1 MEDFSKF
8 DYGMMSRALHLA
20 KKAIC
25 SSAPNPAVGCVI
37 CQNGEII
44 GEGFTR
50 PTGHNHAEVEALSN
64 SENTENAHVY
74 VTLEPC
80 SHEGRTGACA
90 RALIDAKVEKVIIST
105 IDPNPL
111 VSGKGVQ
118 MLRDAGIQVSCG
130 LLEEQAIH
138 LNRKFIKFVTQGIP
152 WVTVKSASSIDG
164 RTAMKSGE
172 SQWITS
178 PSARADVQKLR
189 AAHCAIITGVNTVM
203 RDNPSL
209 NLRISNNELNAPDPI
224 KHPVKVIIDSNL
236 SVRVD
241 AKLFQSDGNVIIA
254 TLEGDAQRQRSQA
267 FNELG
272 VEVLFFE
279 SEDLQVPINSLLKR
293 LAEKDLNSVMVE
305 SGATLA
311 GSFVREGLM
320 DEFVCYFAPKIFGDT
335 ALPMLK
341 LPIDSLDAHLA
352 LSLQDVRHIG
362 SDLRMTFTPDRD
374 Y

>member
-8 DYGMMSRALHLA
+8 DHEMMSRALHLA
-20 KKAIC
+20 KKAIF

-37 CQNGEII
+37 CVNGKVV

-50 PTGHNHAEVEALSN
+50 PAGHNHAEVEALGN
-64 SENTENAHVY
+64 SENTESACVY

-80 SHEGRTGACA
+80 SHQGRTGACA
-90 RALIDAKVEKVIIST
+90 KALIDAKVAKVIIST

-111 VSGKGVQ
+111 VAGKGIQ

-130 LLEEQAIH
+130 LLEQQAIH

-203 RDNPSL
+203 LDNPSL
-209 NLRISNNELNAPDPI
+209 NLRISNNDLNVPDPI
-224 KHPVKVIIDSNL
+224 KHPARVIIDSNL
-236 SVRVD
+236 SVRAD
-241 AKLFQSDGNVIIA
+241 AKLFQSVGNVIIA
-254 TLEGDAQRQRSQA
+254 TLEGDTQRQRSNA
-267 FNELG
+267 FNEVG

-293 LAEKDLNSVMVE
+293 LAKKELNSVLVE

-311 GSFVREGLM
+311 GSFVRKGLM

-352 LSLQDVRHIG
+352 LSLEDIRHIG
-362 SDLRMTFTPDRD
+362 PDIRMTFTPDRE

>member
-8 DYGMMSRALHLA
+8 DYEMMSRALHLA

-111 VSGKGVQ
+111 VSGKGIQ

-209 NLRISNNELNAPDPI
+209 NLRISNNELNVPDPI
-224 KHPVKVIIDSNL
+224 KHPAKVIIDSNL
-236 SVRVD
+236 LVKVD

-362 SDLRMTFTPDRD
+362 PDIRMTFTPDRD

>member
-8 DYGMMSRALHLA
+8 DHEMMSRALHLA
-20 KKAIC
+20 KKAIF

-37 CQNGEII
+37 CVNGKVV

-50 PTGHNHAEVEALSN
+50 PAGHNHAEVEALGN
-64 SENTENAHVY
+64 SENTENACVY

-80 SHEGRTGACA
+80 SHQGRTGACA
-90 RALIDAKVEKVIIST
+90 KALIDAKVAKVVIST

-111 VSGKGVQ
+111 VAGKGIQ

-130 LLEEQAIH
+130 LLEQQAIH

-178 PSARADVQKLR
+178 PGARADVQKLR
-189 AAHCAIITGVNTVM
+189 AAHCAIITGINTVM
-203 RDNPSL
+203 LDNPSL
-209 NLRISNNELNAPDPI
+209 NLRISNNDLNVPDPI
-224 KHPVKVIIDSNL
+224 KHPARVIIDSNF
-236 SVRVD
+236 SVRAD
-241 AKLFQSDGNVIIA
+241 AKLFQSVGNVIIA
-254 TLEGDAQRQRSQA
+254 TLEGDTQRQRSKA

-293 LAEKDLNSVMVE
+293 LAKKEFNSVLVE

-311 GSFVREGLM
+311 GSFVRKGLM

-352 LSLQDVRHIG
+352 LSLEDIRHIG
-362 SDLRMTFTPDRD
+362 PDIRMTFTPDRD

>member
-8 DYGMMSRALHLA
+8 DHEMMSRALHLA
-20 KKAIC
+20 KKAIF

-37 CQNGEII
+37 CVNGKVV

-50 PTGHNHAEVEALSN
+50 PAGHNHAEVEALGN
-64 SENTENAHVY
+64 SENTESACVY

-80 SHEGRTGACA
+80 SHQGRTGACA
-90 RALIDAKVEKVIIST
+90 KALIDAKVAKVIIST

-111 VSGKGVQ
+111 VAGKGIQ

-130 LLEEQAIH
+130 LLEQQAIH

-203 RDNPSL
+203 LDNPSL
-209 NLRISNNELNAPDPI
+209 NLRISNNDLNVPDPI
-224 KHPVKVIIDSNL
+224 KHPARVIIDSNL
-236 SVRVD
+236 SVRAD
-241 AKLFQSDGNVIIA
+241 AKLFQSVGNVIIA
-254 TLEGDAQRQRSQA
+254 TLEGDTQRQRSKA

-279 SEDLQVPINSLLKR
+279 SEDPQVPINRLLKR
-293 LAEKDLNSVMVE
+293 LAKKEFNSVLVE

-311 GSFVREGLM
+311 GSFVRKGLM

-352 LSLQDVRHIG
+352 LSLEDIRHIG
-362 SDLRMTFTPDRD
+362 PDIRMTFTPDRD

>member
-8 DYGMMSRALHLA
+8 DHEMMSRALHLA
-20 KKAIC
+20 KKAIF

-37 CQNGEII
+37 CVNGKVV

-50 PTGHNHAEVEALSN
+50 PAGHNHAEVEALGN
-64 SENTENAHVY
+64 SENTESACVY

-80 SHEGRTGACA
+80 SHQGRTGACA
-90 RALIDAKVEKVIIST
+90 KALIDAKVAKVIIST

-111 VSGKGVQ
+111 VAGKGIQ

-130 LLEEQAIH
+130 LLEQQAIH

-203 RDNPSL
+203 LDNPSL
-209 NLRISNNELNAPDPI
+209 NLRISNNDLNVPDPI
-224 KHPVKVIIDSNL
+224 KHPARVIIDSNL
-236 SVRVD
+236 SVRAD
-241 AKLFQSDGNVIIA
+241 AKLFQSVGNVIIA
-254 TLEGDAQRQRSQA
+254 TLEGDTQRQRSNA
-267 FNELG
+267 FNEVG

-293 LAEKDLNSVMVE
+293 LAKKELNSVLVE

-311 GSFVREGLM
+311 GSFVRKGLM

-352 LSLQDVRHIG
+352 LSLEDIRHIG
-362 SDLRMTFTPDRD
+362 PDIRMTFTPDRD

>member
-8 DYGMMSRALHLA
+8 DHEMMSRALHLA
-20 KKAIC
+20 KKAIF

-37 CQNGEII
+37 CVNGKVV

-50 PTGHNHAEVEALSN
+50 PAGHNHAEVEALGN
-64 SENTENAHVY
+64 SENTESACVY

-80 SHEGRTGACA
+80 SHQGRTGACA
-90 RALIDAKVEKVIIST
+90 KALIDAKVAKVIIST

-111 VSGKGVQ
+111 VAGKGIQ

-130 LLEEQAIH
+130 LLEQQAIH

-203 RDNPSL
+203 LDNPSL
-209 NLRISNNELNAPDPI
+209 NLRISNNDLNVPDPI
-224 KHPVKVIIDSNL
+224 KHPARVIIDSNL
-236 SVRVD
+236 SVRAD
-241 AKLFQSDGNVIIA
+241 AKLFQSVGNVIIA
-254 TLEGDAQRQRSQA
+254 TLEGDKQRQRSKA

-293 LAEKDLNSVMVE
+293 LAKKELNSVLVE

-311 GSFVREGLM
+311 GSFVRKGLM

-352 LSLQDVRHIG
+352 LSLEDIRHIG
-362 SDLRMTFTPDRD
+362 PDIRMTFTPDRD

>member
-8 DYGMMSRALHLA
+8 DHEMMSRALHLA
-20 KKAIC
+20 KKAIF

-37 CQNGEII
+37 CVNGEVV

-50 PTGHNHAEVEALSN
+50 PTGHNHAEVEALDN
-64 SENTENAHVY
+64 SENTENACVY

-80 SHEGRTGACA
+80 SHQGRTGACA
-90 RALIDAKVEKVIIST
+90 KALIDAKVAKVIIST

-111 VSGKGVQ
+111 VAGKGIQ

-152 WVTVKSASSIDG
+152 WVTVKLASSIDG

-203 RDNPSL
+203 LDNPSL
-209 NLRISNNELNAPDPI
+209 DLRISNNDLNITDPI
-224 KHPVKVIIDSNL
+224 KHPAKVIMDSNL
-236 SVRVD
+236 SVRAD
-241 AKLFQSDGNVIIA
+241 AKLFQSVGNVIIA
-254 TLEGDAQRQRSQA
+254 TLEGDTQRQRSKA

-279 SEDLQVPINSLLKR
+279 SEDLQVPINTLLKR
-293 LAEKDLNSVMVE
+293 LAKKEFNSVLVE

-311 GSFVREGLM
+311 GSFVRKGLM

-352 LSLQDVRHIG
+352 LSLEDIRHIG
-362 SDLRMTFTPDRD
+362 PDIRMTFTPDRD

>member
-8 DYGMMSRALHLA
+8 DHEMMSRALHLA
-20 KKAIC
+20 KKAIF

-37 CQNGEII
+37 CVNGKVV

-50 PTGHNHAEVEALSN
+50 PAGHNHAEVEALGN
-64 SENTENAHVY
+64 SENTESACVY

-80 SHEGRTGACA
+80 SHQGRTGACA
-90 RALIDAKVEKVIIST
+90 KALIDAKVAKVIIST

-111 VSGKGVQ
+111 VAGKGIQ

-130 LLEEQAIH
+130 LLEQQAIH

-203 RDNPSL
+203 LDNPSL
-209 NLRISNNELNAPDPI
+209 NLRISNNDLNVPDPI
-224 KHPVKVIIDSNL
+224 KHPARVIIDSNL
-236 SVRVD
+236 SVRAD
-241 AKLFQSDGNVIIA
+241 AKLFQSVGNVIIA
-254 TLEGDAQRQRSQA
+254 TLEGDKQRQRSKA

-293 LAEKDLNSVMVE
+293 LAKKEFNSVLVE

-311 GSFVREGLM
+311 GSFVRKGLM

-352 LSLQDVRHIG
+352 LSLEDIRHIG
-362 SDLRMTFTPDRD
+362 PDIRMTFTPDRD